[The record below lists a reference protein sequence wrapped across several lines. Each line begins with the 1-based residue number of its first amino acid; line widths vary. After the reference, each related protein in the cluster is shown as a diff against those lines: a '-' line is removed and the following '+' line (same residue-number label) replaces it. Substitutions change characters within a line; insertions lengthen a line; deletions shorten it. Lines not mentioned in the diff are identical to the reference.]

1 MMTNQQFPQTQTG
14 NSDVAFKKW
23 MNDVDAA
30 VSATA
35 FVSVYDLPDQ
45 PFRDWFDDGMSAEE
59 AARTALEDADYDFD
73 DDELGD
79 FWD

>member
-1 MMTNQQFPQTQTG
+1 MNQQFPQTQTD
-14 NSDVAFKKW
+14 NSDTAFKKW

-30 VSATA
+30 VGATA

-45 PFRDWFDDGMSAEE
+45 PFRDWFDSGMSAEE
-59 AARTALEDADYDFD
+59 AARTTLEDADYEFD